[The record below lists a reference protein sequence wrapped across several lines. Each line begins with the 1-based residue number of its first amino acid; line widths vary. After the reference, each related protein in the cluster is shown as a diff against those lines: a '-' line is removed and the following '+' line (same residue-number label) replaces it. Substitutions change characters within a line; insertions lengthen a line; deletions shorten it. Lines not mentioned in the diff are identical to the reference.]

1 MNRIVSR
8 FDKKLIPAL
17 TLDQFEGRIITAD
30 SELEA
35 IKAVDYLMGQEVVG
49 LDTET
54 KPMFLKG
61 HRMNPVAL
69 LQVSTLDTCF
79 LFRLNHIG
87 MPDCIVDLL
96 QDDGLLKVGLSLH
109 DDFMQLGRRRSIC
122 PGRYVE
128 LQQMARDFGITDMS
142 LAKLYANLFGLRISK
157 SQQLTNWEAD
167 VLSERQKRYAATDA
181 WACLRIYN
189 EFNRINI
196 EGYECEVIP
205 EPVPEE
211 GEGR

>member
-8 FDKKLIPAL
+8 FDKKLIPDLA
-17 TLDQFEGRIITAD
+17 LDQFAGRIITVD

-35 IKAVDYLMGQEVVG
+35 QKAVAYLMRQDVVG

-54 KPMFLKG
+54 RPSFRKG
-61 HRMNPVAL
+61 HGMNPVAL

-87 MPDCIVDLL
+87 LPDCIVDLL
-96 QDDGLLKVGLSLH
+96 QDNVPLKVGLSLH
-109 DDFMQLGRRRSIC
+109 DDFMQLGRRRNIR
-122 PGRYVE
+122 PGRIVD
-128 LQQMARDFGITDMS
+128 LQQMARDFGIADMS

-157 SQQLTNWEAD
+157 AQQLTNWETD
-167 VLSERQKRYAATDA
+167 VLTERQKLYAATDA

-189 EFNRINI
+189 EFNRINV

-211 GEGR
+211 G